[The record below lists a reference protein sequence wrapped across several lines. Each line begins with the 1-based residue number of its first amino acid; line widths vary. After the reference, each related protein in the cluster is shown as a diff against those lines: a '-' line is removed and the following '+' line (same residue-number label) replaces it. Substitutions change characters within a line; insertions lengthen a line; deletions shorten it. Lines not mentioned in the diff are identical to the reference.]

1 MKTKQLYR
9 ITYWCSTNNKE
20 IIMYV
25 SANDI
30 IDAIATFHYC
40 NGSHMDPLEVR
51 FISENF
57 KEMIIEDDTYGER

>member
-1 MKTKQLYR
+1 
-9 ITYWCSTNNKE
+9 
-20 IIMYV
+20 MYV

-40 NGSHMDPLEVR
+40 NGSHVDPLEVR

-57 KEMIIEDDTYGER
+57 KEMIIEDDTYGDR